1 MNKLYIRLLVA
12 ASVAGALTSTLTW
25 AQQRGGGR
33 HHHHHNH
40 NHARVGVYVGAPL
53 FWSPFW
59 YPYPYPYYYPY
70 STVVV
75 QPAGPVVYVEKADA
89 TQSAAPAPQAQQQYW
104 HYCPDSST
112 YYPYVN
118 TCASP
123 WQRVIPHPPPPG

>member
-1 MNKLYIRLLVA
+1 MNKLRTGLLA
-12 ASVAGALTSTLTW
+12 AVCIVGTLASTLTW
-25 AQQRGGGR
+25 AQHRGR
-33 HHHHHNH
+33 YNHSHHHHS
-40 NHARVGVYVGAPL
+40 RVGVYVGAPL

-70 STVVV
+70 STVVM

-89 TQSAAPAPQAQQQYW
+89 TLSATSAPQAPQQYW
-104 HYCPDSST
+104 HYCADSQT

-123 WQRVIPHPPPPG
+123 WQRVIPHAPPPR